1 MSTGS
6 FIEEAVQAHADAAP
20 QGLNDNKPYIAQRI
34 LSYTDAPHITNA
46 IAKLWHDLS
55 QERTAARVKEEE
67 TGVPTPVRVKP
78 EAMLSYLQK
87 LMNKVC
93 WQARSLHLALEN
105 DDTGNGIDFSQ
116 DTGERVGVY
125 TEKHNIGPYVDED
138 FNYLTNVYNWMA
150 SKMAY
155 LNDVDQL
162 YYYASRVQNADTGE
176 WEVLYKSMSF
186 DNAYTAM
193 EEVIAELEAKAE
205 AEEAAEP
212 YAMDF
217 LSAA

>member
-1 MSTGS
+1 MTTGS
-6 FIEEAVQAHADAAP
+6 FIEEAVQAHADAAT
-20 QGLNDNKPYIAQRI
+20 QGLNDNKPYIAKRI

-46 IAKLWHDLS
+46 IAKLYHDLDK
-55 QERTAARVKEEE
+55 ERTAARIKEEE
-67 TGVPTPVRVKP
+67 TGVPTTVRVKP

-93 WQARSLHLALEN
+93 SQARSLHVALEKE
-105 DDTGNGIDFSQ
+105 DSGNGIDFSQ

-125 TEKHNIGPYVDED
+125 TEKHNIGPYVDDD
-138 FNYLTNVYNWMA
+138 FNALTNVYNWMA
-150 SKMAY
+150 CKMPY

-162 YYYASRVQNADTGE
+162 YYYAARVQNPDTEE

-186 DNAYTAM
+186 DEAYSAIQDVRDAM
-193 EEVIAELEAKAE
+193 DAKAE
-205 AEEAAEP
+205 AEQAAEP